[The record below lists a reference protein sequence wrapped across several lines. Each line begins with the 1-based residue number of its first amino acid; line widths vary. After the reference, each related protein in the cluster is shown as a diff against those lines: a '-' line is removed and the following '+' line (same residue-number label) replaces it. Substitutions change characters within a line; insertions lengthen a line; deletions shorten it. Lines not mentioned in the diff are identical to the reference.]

1 VVLLCTAAALGL
13 VVIHPAL
20 SLHVLMV
27 TGSGTNSSELAVRF
41 RLQVETEL
49 EQLEGVLP
57 AQKTEPH

>member
-1 VVLLCTAAALGL
+1 
-13 VVIHPAL
+13 
-20 SLHVLMV
+20 MV

-57 AQKTEPH
+57 AQKTKPHRTIGIFGG